1 MSEYLSGEEISGQKN
16 RLRREM
22 LQKRRQLSEEQRE
35 RLSRK
40 ILEHLYREP
49 VYDRSKTVMAYMSM
63 PDEVQI
69 GPLLEDCLRKGKR
82 PAIPLIVGKGQM
94 EAVLVPSMESLTEG
108 AYGILTV
115 REELRR
121 IVPPEQIDCVIVP
134 GTAFSGTGE
143 RLGLGGG
150 FYDRFLR
157 RCPNAHRIA
166 LAFSFQLVEK
176 LPTEQHDIKV
186 DQIITERNSEE
197 RI

>member
-1 MSEYLSGEEISGQKN
+1 MSEYPSGEEISGQKN

-40 ILEHLYREP
+40 ILEHLYREL
-49 VYDRSKTVMAYMSM
+49 VYARSKTVMAYMSM

-134 GTAFSGTGE
+134 GAAFSGTGE